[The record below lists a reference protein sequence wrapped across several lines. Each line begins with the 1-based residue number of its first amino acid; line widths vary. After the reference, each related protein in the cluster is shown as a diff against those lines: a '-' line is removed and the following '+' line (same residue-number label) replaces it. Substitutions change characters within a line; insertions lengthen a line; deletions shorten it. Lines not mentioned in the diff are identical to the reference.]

1 MRNAMHMSL
10 DSNPMRRG
18 PSWRAVVALLALFVV
33 PGCTA
38 PQKNSDAS
46 SYLILQSL
54 QAAPGAEPDA
64 IGTVLASDVQTFG
77 TAYSDPLIATFQL
90 AFKDPGVSPTPVN
103 FITMKKYKVRYSRN
117 DGGPVPD
124 AFESAVSFTVTD
136 ALTSSGSI
144 TLVRA
149 QAKTV
154 SPLSALVG
162 GGTVFPPVAAEVTF
176 EGTDQT
182 GKAVSVVGS
191 IAINF
196 ADWGDPN
203 STPGVANFTMAPP
216 TGVRANQVVDF
227 DGSTSTAGTGRQIVS
242 YAWDFGDNT
251 PIGAGVQTSHQFA
264 GPGTYTIR
272 LTVTDSSGLSYS
284 SQRTIIVLP

>member
-18 PSWRAVVALLALFVV
+18 TSWRAAVALLAIFAV
-33 PGCTA
+33 PACTA
-38 PQKNSDAS
+38 PQKNSDTS
-46 SYLILQSL
+46 SYLILQTL
-54 QAAPGAEPDA
+54 VAAPGAQPDA
-64 IGTVLASDVQTFG
+64 VSAVLASDVQTFG
-77 TAYSDPLIATFQL
+77 TAYSDPMVATFLL
-90 AFKDPGVSPTPVN
+90 AFKDPGVAPTPVN

-136 ALTSSGSI
+136 ATTSSGSI
-144 TLVRA
+144 VLVRA

-162 GGTVFPPVAAEVTF
+162 GGLPFPPVAAEVTF

-196 ADWGDPN
+196 ADWADPN
-203 STPGVANFTMAPP
+203 SSPGVASFTMAPP
-216 TGVRANQVVDF
+216 TGVRANQVVEF
-227 DGSTSTAGTGRQIVS
+227 DASTSTAGTGRQIVS

-251 PIGAGVQTSHQFA
+251 SAGSGVQISHQFT
-264 GPGTYTIR
+264 GSGTYTIR